1 MKVAG
6 TQLASSLSRMT
17 AEIEGGRFN
26 TLSSLGVNED
36 GGYSL
41 RLFEDHGF
49 YCHYE
54 VARGDV
60 WTLR

>member
-6 TQLASSLSRMT
+6 TQLASSLSGMT
-17 AEIEGGRFN
+17 ADIQGGRFD

-41 RLFEDHGF
+41 RLFENHGF
-49 YCHYE
+49 
-54 VARGDV
+54 
-60 WTLR
+60 